1 MAKEKNNNLK
11 IGEDIIA
18 ALSVQ
23 AAESVEGLHVLT
35 SDGKKS
41 FDPQKSVQVY
51 FLTPDKVSIDI
62 FLNAVYGYNVPEV
75 VCQVQDKI
83 KTDVEGATKYKVAGI
98 NVKIVNVLF

>member
-1 MAKEKNNNLK
+1 MAKDKNNVKLV
-11 IGEDIIA
+11 EDIIA

-23 AAESVEGLHVLT
+23 AAESVEGLEVLA
-35 SDGKKS
+35 SDGKKKGDAS
-41 FDPQKSVQVY
+41 KSVQVY
-51 FLTPDKVSIDI
+51 FIGEGKVSIDI

-83 KTDVEGATKYKVAGI
+83 KTGVEGSTKFKVSGI

>member
-35 SDGKKS
+35 SDGKKA
-41 FDPQKSVQVY
+41 
-51 FLTPDKVSIDI
+51 SIRKKACRCI
-62 FLNAVYGYNVPEV
+62 SSRRIRFRSTYS
-75 VCQVQDKI
+75 
-83 KTDVEGATKYKVAGI
+83 
-98 NVKIVNVLF
+98 